1 MRKYAINLRRKQ
13 NCSLVVCYKTKIPEK
28 MEKIKIVG
36 IGGSLTENSNSLF
49 ALEYALRGAA
59 ELGAETTLFDIDK
72 LNLPMY
78 DTRIN
83 HVPPM
88 AQAMCNAVAQAHGLI
103 WCSPLY
109 HGTISGA
116 FKNALDWLELLS
128 NHTPKY
134 LTNKVVG
141 LVSTA
146 GGVQGLQAINTM
158 EFVVRALRGWTV
170 PVTVAIA
177 RAWQIF
183 DEKGNLQDPAIEK
196 QLYLLGKEVV
206 LGSRRFAQVEV

>member
-1 MRKYAINLRRKQ
+1 MPLLFTKQ
-13 NCSLVVCYKTKIPEK
+13 NYPEK
-28 MEKIKIVG
+28 MEPIKIVG

-49 ALEYALRGAA
+49 ALQYALRGAV
-59 ELGAETTLFDIDK
+59 EHGAQTTLFDIDEM
-72 LNLPMY
+72 NLPMY
-78 DTRIN
+78 DTRIS
-83 HVPPM
+83 HIPPM
-88 AQAMCNAVAQAHGLI
+88 AQAMCNAVAEAHGLI

-170 PVTVAIA
+170 PMTVSVA

-183 DEKGNLQDPAIEK
+183 DEKGNLQDPTVEK
-196 QLYLLGKEVV
+196 QLLQLGKEVV
-206 LGSRRFAQVEV
+206 LGARRFAQVEV